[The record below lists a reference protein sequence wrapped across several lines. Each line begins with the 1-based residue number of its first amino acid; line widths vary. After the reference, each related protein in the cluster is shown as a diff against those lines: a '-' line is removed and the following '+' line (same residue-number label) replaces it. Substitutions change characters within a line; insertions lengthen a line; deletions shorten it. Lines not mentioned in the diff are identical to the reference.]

1 MLAPRMRV
9 NTFEGSPQRAGTSGV
24 AGMRHRER
32 AGRVPLALPR
42 SKFSKAR
49 RIRRI
54 SSPATARPGELP
66 GMRWPKLQTFGHGS

>member
-9 NTFEGSPQRAGTSGV
+9 NTFAGSPQRAGTSGV